1 MGILLTADTTFTA
14 VAGDELTA
22 TGEFVDGQTTVVG
35 TTLTFRHAGL
45 ELEIADLLI
54 IQHCG
59 HITVFVMFSGDQSRT
74 ESTHDTGDVGT
85 DRMAVCNFLKA
96 AQNSIIVE
104 STALY
109 HDIFTKL

>member
-1 MGILLTADTTFTA
+1 MGILLTTDTTFTA

-22 TGEFVDGQTTVVG
+22 AGEFVDGQTTVVG

-74 ESTHDTGDVGT
+74 ESTQIPAMSG
-85 DRMAVCNFLKA
+85 RIAWQFAIFSKLRR
-96 AQNSIIVE
+96 
-104 STALY
+104 TASL
-109 HDIFTKL
+109 

>member
-74 ESTHDTGDVGT
+74 ESTHDTGDIRADCFTSGNLFETAKNGIV
-85 DRMAVCNFLKA
+85 
-96 AQNSIIVE
+96 VE